1 MRLILLSILLL
12 FSAVTSQDR
21 LRLVHADELENITD
35 EEGNATQFLRGN
47 VKFRKGEAI
56 LTSDRAYYRQAAH
69 SATFVQDVRMERGE
83 QVLTADSLHMD
94 TELDILTGYG
104 RNEFS
109 DSDYHLTSDTLEYHM
124 EIDSGSANGSVR
136 FVQQQ
141 QTITAHRITYR
152 KKEELDAA
160 SYTASGNV
168 VIEEEN
174 RRTTCGC

>member
-83 QVLTADSLHMD
+83 QVLTADSLQLLVTD
-94 TELDILTGYG
+94 GISVGLTES
-104 RNEFS
+104 EP
-109 DSDYHLTSDTLEYHM
+109 
-124 EIDSGSANGSVR
+124 
-136 FVQQQ
+136 
-141 QTITAHRITYR
+141 
-152 KKEELDAA
+152 
-160 SYTASGNV
+160 
-168 VIEEEN
+168 
-174 RRTTCGC
+174 